1 MRNLS
6 CLLGILSATALPVLA
21 ADPVIEW
28 NRAALDAIRFTRA
41 NPPAASRALAITH
54 AAVFDAVNGIQRAH
68 RPYFVTALAPAGASP
83 EAAVA
88 AAANATLSALFPAT
102 NFTTLYAAQLAAVTN
117 AAARDAGVAWGQ
129 SVAAS
134 LLALRAGDGATNV
147 VPYTPGTAPGEWRPT
162 LPANAPA
169 LLPGWGLVRPF
180 TMVSGD
186 QFRPQPPPALN
197 TAAYSYEFE
206 TVKQYGAAN
215 STVRTA
221 NQTEVAQFW
230 ADGGGTAT
238 PPGHWNVIAQDVA
251 TARGTT
257 LAESARLF
265 ALLNFAAA
273 DSAIACWD
281 AKYAYNLW
289 RPITAV
295 READTDGN
303 PETAGDPA
311 WTPLVATPPFPEYS
325 SGHSTFSRSAATV
338 LAGFFG
344 TDAIAFTTTS
354 DGLTGVTR
362 SYAGFSAAADEAGIS
377 RIFGGIHWPSANLH
391 AQACGLQIGQQVL
404 AHFLVP
410 LTAAQFTT
418 IRQSPA
424 AGRMEIIV
432 EPNRP
437 YTIRV
442 SSDLLNWTDLATIS
456 SPTGRATF
464 TDPDPPAGMR
474 FYQAVAR

>member
-1 MRNLS
+1 MKTFIVGF
-6 CLLGILSATALPVLA
+6 CVATALSVPA

-54 AAVFDAVNGIQRAH
+54 AAVFDAVNGIQRTH

-88 AAANATLSALFPAT
+88 AAANAALAALFPAT
-102 NFTTLYAAQLAAVTN
+102 NFTALHDAQLAAVTN
-117 AAARDAGVAWGQ
+117 VAAREAGAAWGR
-129 SVAAS
+129 SVAAG

-147 VPYTPGTAPGEWRPT
+147 VPYTSGTDPGEWRPT
-162 LPANAPA
+162 LPAHAPA

-197 TAAYSYEFE
+197 SAAYAYEFE

-215 STVRTA
+215 STVRSA
-221 NQTEVAQFW
+221 NQTEVALFW

-251 TARGTT
+251 VARGTT
-257 LAESARLF
+257 LAENARLF

-295 READTDGN
+295 READNDGN
-303 PETAGDPA
+303 PETPGDPV
-311 WTPLVATPPFPEYS
+311 WTPLIATPPFPEYS

-344 TDAIAFTTTS
+344 TDAIAFSTVS
-354 DGLTGVTR
+354 DGLPGVTR

-377 RIFGGIHWPSANLH
+377 RLFGGIHWPSANLH
-391 AQACGLQIGQQVL
+391 GQACGAQIGQQVL

-410 LTAAQFTT
+410 LTAAQFTA

-424 AGRMEIIV
+424 ASQVEIMV

-437 YTIRV
+437 YIIRA

>member
-1 MRNLS
+1 M
-6 CLLGILSATALPVLA
+6 
-21 ADPVIEW
+21 
-28 NRAALDAIRFTRA
+28 
-41 NPPAASRALAITH
+41 
-54 AAVFDAVNGIQRAH
+54 
-68 RPYFVTALAPAGASP
+68 
-83 EAAVA
+83 
-88 AAANATLSALFPAT
+88 
-102 NFTTLYAAQLAAVTN
+102 
-117 AAARDAGVAWGQ
+117 
-129 SVAAS
+129 
-134 LLALRAGDGATNV
+134 
-147 VPYTPGTAPGEWRPT
+147 
-162 LPANAPA
+162 
-169 LLPGWGLVRPF
+169 RPF

-215 STVRTA
+215 STVRTP
-221 NQTEVAQFW
+221 NQTEVALFW

-251 TARGTT
+251 TARSLT
-257 LAESARLF
+257 LAENARLF
-265 ALLNFAAA
+265 ALLNLATA

-295 READTDGN
+295 READNDGN
-303 PETAGDPA
+303 PETVGDPA
-311 WTPLVATPPFPEYS
+311 WTPLIATPPFPEYS
-325 SGHSTFSRSAATV
+325 SGHSTFSRSSATV

-354 DGLTGVTR
+354 DGLPGVTR
-362 SYAGFSAAADEAGIS
+362 NYAGFSAAADEAGIS

-391 AQACGLQIGQQVL
+391 AQACGTLIGQQVL

-410 LTAAQFTT
+410 LQAAVFTH
-418 IRQSPA
+418 IRA
-424 AGRMEIIV
+424 TTGARELEVTV

-437 YTIRV
+437 YVIHA
-442 SSDLLNWTDLATIS
+442 SSDLVNWTPIATVS
-456 SPTGRATF
+456 SPTDRATF
-464 TDPDPPAGMR
+464 TDTNPPAGAR

>member
-1 MRNLS
+1 M
-6 CLLGILSATALPVLA
+6 AVLPVLA

-28 NRAALDAIRFTRA
+28 NRAALNAIRFTRI

-54 AAVFDAVNGIQRAH
+54 AAVFDAVNGIQRTH

-88 AAANATLSALFPAT
+88 AAAHAALTALFPAT
-102 NFTTLYAAQLAAVTN
+102 NFTALHDAQLAAVTN
-117 AAARDAGVAWGQ
+117 AAARDAGAAWGR

-147 VPYTPGTAPGEWRPT
+147 VPYTPGTDPGEWRPT
-162 LPANAPA
+162 PPANAPA

-197 TAAYSYEFE
+197 SAAYAYEFA
-206 TVKQYGAAN
+206 TVKQYGAVN

-221 NQTEVAQFW
+221 NQTEIARFW
-230 ADGGGTAT
+230 ADGAGTVT
-238 PPGHWNVIAQDVA
+238 PPGHWNVIAQKVA
-251 TARGTT
+251 AARGLS
-257 LAESARLF
+257 LAENARLF
-265 ALLNFAAA
+265 ALLNFATADAA
-273 DSAIACWD
+273 ISCWD

-289 RPITAV
+289 RPVTAV
-295 READTDGN
+295 READHDGN
-303 PETAGDPA
+303 PETAGDPD
-311 WTPLVATPPFPEYS
+311 WTPLIATPPFPEYT
-325 SGHSTFSRSAATV
+325 SGHSTFSRAAATV

-344 TDAIAFTTTS
+344 TDAIPFTTTS
-354 DGLTGVTR
+354 DDLPGVTR
-362 SYAGFSAAADEAGIS
+362 SFAGFSAAADEAGIS

-391 AQACGLQIGQQVL
+391 AQACGWLIGQQVL
-404 AHFLVP
+404 ARFLSP
-410 LTAAQFTT
+410 LQAAVFTH
-418 IRQSPA
+418 IRATPGA
-424 AGRMEIIV
+424 RVLEVTV

-437 YTIRV
+437 YDIHA
-442 SSDLLNWTDLATIS
+442 SSDLVSWTPIATVA
-456 SPTGRATF
+456 SPTERATF
-464 TDPDPPAGMR
+464 TDTNPPAGAR